1 MQLLVC
7 REIYRDGWKPNWK
20 ISNNKLSKFMKNLQQ
35 NQHLYYK
42 IVEGAKLTNEEKE
55 IIQKK
60 RTIV

>member
-1 MQLLVC
+1 ML
-7 REIYRDGWKPNWK
+7 
-20 ISNNKLSKFMKNLQQ
+20 SNNKLSKFMKNLQQ